1 MKITQVSTI
10 LIHIPYEAAA
20 PTKLAGQ
27 AWSRMAV
34 LLVRVDTD
42 EGITGWGE
50 GFGHA
55 IAPATRTTFEMVAPH
70 FIGRDPTDIA
80 GLMAEMAQRL
90 HISGRNGPV
99 VYALSAID
107 IALWDIAGKSD
118 G

>member
-1 MKITQVSTI
+1 MKITVITTT
-10 LIHIPYEAAA
+10 LIHIPYEAGA

-42 EGITGWGE
+42 EGVTGWGE

-55 IAPATRTTFEMVAPH
+55 IAPATRTTLEMVAPH
-70 FIGRDPTDIA
+70 FLGRDPTDIA
-80 GLMAEMAQRL
+80 SLMTEMAQRL

-107 IALWDIAGKSD
+107 IARGDCAA
-118 G
+118 